1 MASQATGGAIVRIQA
16 NRVGLIG
23 VGRIAEWRVPALR
36 AAGLEVTAVSTRP
49 ESQRLHDFATR
60 HRIARVF
67 DDWRAMIEHPEQ
79 WDALVISTWPDG
91 TPQILAAAL
100 ELNIP
105 ILVEKPVAW
114 SSARLIELCAKPHE
128 RVIVGYNRR
137 FYHSVQAAHAQVQ
150 EGSPL
155 IAQLTLPA
163 EVIVPDEPEP
173 AGHYMKPFFESVS
186 ALGIDLT
193 RFVLGNLRIEA
204 VQRLMTPSG
213 NLAGL
218 VALLRTDRGDLLQ
231 LTANWGVP
239 ANFSLSLN
247 RPDRRFDLLP
257 FEIATIYEGMDV
269 LQPTDEYPIRRY
281 TPKLVK
287 RINLD
292 GIDLQEKPGFVGE
305 AQALRAMIAGDAPPV
320 FAARLEDALAVTRL
334 CEELT
339 GVRFSQ

>member
-1 MASQATGGAIVRIQA
+1 VGSQP

-49 ESQRLHDFATR
+49 ESQRLHEFAAR
-60 HRIARVF
+60 HRIPRVF
-67 DDWRAMIEHPEQ
+67 DGWRAMLEHPEH

-91 TPQILAAAL
+91 TPDILASAL
-100 ELNIP
+100 QLNRP

-114 SSARLIELCAKPHE
+114 SSAHLTELCAKPHD

-137 FYHSVQAAHAQVQ
+137 FYRSVWAARDEVQ
-150 EGSPL
+150 QGSPL
-155 IAQLTLPA
+155 LAHLSLPA

-173 AGHYMKPFFESVS
+173 TGQYMKPFFESVS

-193 RFVLGNLRIEA
+193 RFVLGNLRVEA
-204 VQRLMTPSG
+204 VQRLKNSAG

-218 VALLRTDRGDLLQ
+218 AALLTTERGDVLQ
-231 LTANWGVP
+231 LTANWGAP

-247 RPDRRFDLLP
+247 RADRRFELLP
-257 FEIATIYEGMDV
+257 FEVANIYEGMDV
-269 LQPTDEYPIRRY
+269 VQPSDEYPIRRY
-281 TPKLVK
+281 TPKLVE

-305 AQALRAMIAGDAPPV
+305 TQALRAMIAGEAPPA
-320 FAARLEDALAVTRL
+320 FAARLEDALAVTKL

-339 GVRFSQ
+339 GIHY

>member
-1 MASQATGGAIVRIQA
+1 MGGTIVSIQA

-36 AAGLEVTAVSTRP
+36 AAGLEITAVSTRP
-49 ESQRLHDFATR
+49 ESQRLHDFASR
-60 HRIARVF
+60 HRIPHVF
-67 DDWRAMIEHPEQ
+67 DGWRAMLEHPEH

-91 TPQILAAAL
+91 TPEILAAAL
-100 ELNIP
+100 DLNVA

-114 SSARLIELCAKPHE
+114 SSARLAELCAKPHQ

-137 FYHSVQAAHAQVQ
+137 FYRSVQAAHTEVRQ
-150 EGSPL
+150 GPPL
-155 IAQLTLPA
+155 LAHLSLPA
-163 EVIVPDEPEP
+163 EVIVPNEPEP

-204 VQRLMTPSG
+204 VQRLKTPSG

-218 VALLRTDRGDLLQ
+218 AALLTTDRGDVLQ
-231 LTANWGVP
+231 LTANWGAP

-247 RPDRRFDLLP
+247 RPGRRFDLLP
-257 FEIATIYEGMDV
+257 FEIANIYEGMDV
-269 LQPTDEYPIRRY
+269 LQPSDEYPIRRY
-281 TPKLVK
+281 TPKPVE

-305 AQALRAMIAGDAPPV
+305 TQALRAMIAGDKPPAL
-320 FAARLEDALAVTRL
+320 AARLEDALAVTRL

-339 GVRFSQ
+339 GMRFSQRGIA